1 VTIRELQGRVSLLT
15 FQLDKAT
22 RATAHFEAQVEEL
35 RKSGAAAGQS
45 VLEGSQVTPQLK
57 VYLEE
62 LEGRVGVLLTKN
74 QELEHSLKD
83 KVRHSTALCSTR
95 GTDKCSY
102 LLTQHEGSEPHNRLM
117 RSSGL

>member
-1 VTIRELQGRVSLLT
+1 MTIRELQGQVSLLT

-83 KVRHSTALCSTR
+83 KVRHRPAF
-95 GTDKCSY
+95 G
-102 LLTQHEGSEPHNRLM
+102 
-117 RSSGL
+117 